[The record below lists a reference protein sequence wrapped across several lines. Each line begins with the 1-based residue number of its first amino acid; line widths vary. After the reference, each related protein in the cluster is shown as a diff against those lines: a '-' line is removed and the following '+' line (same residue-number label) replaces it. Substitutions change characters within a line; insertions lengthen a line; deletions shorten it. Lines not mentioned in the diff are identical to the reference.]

1 MGADPASPVPRAA
14 SAVTS
19 RHRLLVAVACIC
31 LLLLFAVLAWIGIRG
46 RSATFDEPVHVTE
59 AWVAWHQHD
68 YRIDPENPVLWL
80 YWAALPQPSGAIKPA
95 DSPYWPLMLSSQQ
108 RKDQLALGRE
118 LLYRT
123 PGLDADAFVNRSRVM
138 MLAVAVAL
146 GGVIAWWS
154 WKLGGGVA
162 AIAATAA
169 FALDPNFLAH
179 GPLVK
184 NDVAIALLTAAILL
198 CTWMAGRRLTVAN
211 ALGLALLSG
220 AALVTKFSAI
230 ILVLIPPA
238 LLVGR
243 AAVPREWTCFGRSI
257 ASRAGKLLVAVA
269 SAGLIAVA
277 SYVIIWATYGFRF
290 GPVPGSDTL
299 LLPTAR
305 LIDDIRDDELYAAHP
320 DHAPTSGELESWRP
334 PLKIRAVLL
343 AERHRLLPQTWLHG
357 LLFTYRG
364 SLLRPSFL
372 CGLYSESGFAL
383 YYPQTFL
390 FKTPLATLAAFLL
403 AMALG
408 VTLVVR
414 RAPLAKQSAWAAAC
428 LGVPVG
434 IYGVAS
440 MMTVLDLGVR
450 YLLPIYPLLFI
461 AIGWALAYARRRWE
475 PRARLLLA
483 ALGLALAV
491 ETLAAFPSFIPF
503 FNAACG
509 GERGGLELLGDS
521 NLDWGQDLKGL
532 AQWWR
537 DYQRRHPE
545 TKLYLSYFGNSS
557 PRYYGLRFTS
567 LPGDFAPA
575 DESDGPPRFPTSGPA
590 LLAIS
595 ATNLQGIYFGR
606 ALRQPYA
613 ALRKERPIAV
623 IGGSIYVYE
632 LP

>member
-1 MGADPASPVPRAA
+1 
-14 SAVTS
+14 
-19 RHRLLVAVACIC
+19 
-31 LLLLFAVLAWIGIRG
+31 
-46 RSATFDEPVHVTE
+46 
-59 AWVAWHQHD
+59 
-68 YRIDPENPVLWL
+68 
-80 YWAALPQPSGAIKPA
+80 
-95 DSPYWPLMLSSQQ
+95 
-108 RKDQLALGRE
+108 
-118 LLYRT
+118 
-123 PGLDADAFVNRSRVM
+123 
-138 MLAVAVAL
+138 
-146 GGVIAWWS
+146 
-154 WKLGGGVA
+154 VA

-211 ALGLALLSG
+211 ALGLALLGG

-230 ILVLIPPA
+230 LLVLIPPA

-243 AAVPREWTCFGRSI
+243 AVVPWEWTCLGRTVTSRGRRLLI
-257 ASRAGKLLVAVA
+257 AVAVV
-269 SAGLIAVA
+269 GCIAVA
-277 SYVIIWATYGFRF
+277 SYVIIWATYAFRF
-290 GPVPGSDTL
+290 GPVPGSDV

-305 LIDDIRDDELYAAHP
+305 LIEDIRADEVYAAHP
-320 DHAPTSGELESWRP
+320 DHAPTTAEVESWRP
-334 PLKIRAVLL
+334 PLRIRAVLF

-372 CGLYSESGFAL
+372 CGRYSERGFAL
-383 YYPQTFL
+383 YYPLTFV
-390 FKTPLATLAAFLL
+390 FKTPLATLAALL
-403 AMALG
+403 LVMALG
-408 VTLVVR
+408 VSVIVR
-414 RAPLAKQSAWAAAC
+414 RAALAKQNAWAAAC
-428 LGVPVG
+428 LGVPVA

-440 MMTVLDLGVR
+440 MTTVLDLGVR

-461 AIGWALAYARRRWE
+461 AIGWAAAYTWRRWHR
-475 PRARLLLA
+475 PARLVVA
-483 ALGLALAV
+483 ALGLALAA
-491 ETLAAFPSFIPF
+491 ETLAAFPNFIPF

-509 GERGGLELLGDS
+509 GGRGGLELLGDS

-537 DYQRRHPE
+537 DYQRGHPY

-575 DESDGPPRFPTSGPA
+575 NETNGPPHFPASGPA

-595 ATNLQGIYFGR
+595 ATNLQGIYLGE
-606 ALRQPYA
+606 ALRGPHA
-613 ALRKERPIAV
+613 ALRRERPIAV
-623 IGGSIYVYE
+623 IGGSIYLYE
-632 LP
+632 LQ